1 MDGREKSFVVVVQ
14 CDQAVHSVC
23 PGFLCEHA
31 FSARR
36 DAFAAYPADRAMR
49 YMSIS
54 CGGCPGRAT
63 ERKLV
68 NLARNLKK
76 RESLSSD
83 AVIVH
88 LSSCIT
94 NSNHHGPRCPHI
106 DYIKGQIRL
115 AGFDCVEGSR
125 YSPTAE
131 KRRAEG
137 MYGYGW
143 MHDDG
148 SP

>member
-1 MDGREKSFVVVVQ
+1 MSSSDYIVVVQ
-14 CDQAVHSVC
+14 CDQVVHEVC

-31 FSARR
+31 FNARK
-36 DAFAAYPADRAMR
+36 DAFAPYADRPMR
-49 YMSIS
+49 YLSIS

-83 AVIVH
+83 CVVVH
-88 LSSCIT
+88 LSTCIT
-94 NSNHHGPRCPHI
+94 KSNHHGPRCPHI

-115 AGFDCVEGSR
+115 AGFECVEGSR
-125 YSPTAE
+125 YSPIADE
-131 KRRAEG
+131 RRAAG
-137 MYGYGW
+137 LYTC
-143 MHDDG
+143 DV
-148 SP
+148 